1 MNCDNEFYNRIRKD
15 DDYNFMGMYCHKN
28 PVPFSKNLLRRF
40 SEKNNLAFFGTK
52 SIVKKSPYIFNLEC
66 KGTLPIT
73 SLLHTQGIYKGYVKF
88 CEYFWSKSK
97 GLYMGYY
104 IRIHSPANECEQEDL
119 VVFLKVTDEILA
131 VIPNIDEQQY
141 KIKIFVD
148 NNKTDND
155 SLGSEIL
162 IDLYP
167 EERE

>member
-28 PVPFSKNLLRRF
+28 TIPFSKNLLKRF
-40 SEKNNLAFFGTK
+40 SEKNNLAIFGTK
-52 SIVKKSPYIFNLEC
+52 SIVTKSPYIFSLEC
-66 KGTLPIT
+66 DGTLPRT

-88 CEYFWSKSK
+88 CQYFCSKSK

-104 IRIHSPANECEQEDL
+104 IRIHSPTNECEQEDL

-148 NNKTDND
+148 NNKTGND
-155 SLGSEIL
+155 SLGSETI

-167 EERE
+167 EER